1 MKRFLLA
8 LAAALLVSGTAT
20 AATFTLAELVEGE
33 VSSFTSGNGLLTF
46 SDFDITRL
54 KRLSGNLSEYTVT
67 VLDDGFA
74 LSSPHFAARGGKVKK
89 LDLTYRVTATSG
101 VIVGAAMTMEATR
114 SSGRV
119 KVEKD
124 IEELGEGEQS
134 TFLLVLLRNNTSLL
148 SDSDTFSPGASSFVV
163 EEAIRIKKVATLH
176 SVTNTY
182 TVVPEPAELTL
193 LATGLAGLAL
203 LGRRRAS

>member
-1 MKRFLLA
+1 MKRFLLV

>member
-8 LAAALLVSGTAT
+8 LAAVLLVSGTAT

-67 VLDDGFA
+67 VLDDGFV

-134 TFLLVLLRNNTSLL
+134 TFLLVFLRNNTSVL